1 MSALGQELKRLRELR
16 GFTLEE
22 ASSKIE
28 ITRQYLS
35 MLEKG
40 QRKSASFEIMNRIG
54 DIYDVPMDYLK
65 KFISKPAKQL
75 SEHELRIWN
84 ELNRR
89 AEEEVYQ
96 KTSDHL
102 IDYRIP
108 NEKQSS

>member
-54 DIYDVPMDYLK
+54 VIYDVPMDYLK
-65 KFISKPAKQL
+65 KFISKSAKQL
-75 SEHELRIWN
+75 SENELRIWN

-89 AEEEVYQ
+89 AEEEVYH
-96 KTSDHL
+96 KKSDNL
-102 IDYRIP
+102 IDYRMP
-108 NEKQSS
+108 NEQQSS